1 MIRFQE
7 VNTKQKEG
15 DVFDSEWLKKVASL
29 RREQCE
35 DRSWFPSQV
44 KRQKH
49 DEQHRSIYYCW
60 VFAECYKLFLEPLAD
75 CLCDET
81 EIIIVPNRC
90 LFRVPFAAL
99 EDERGKYLSDSLRI
113 RIIPS
118 LLTIKLNQDSPWDY
132 HSQTGALIIG
142 GPYVGLVRYGDHE
155 IQAKPLSRAR
165 KKAERI
171 GKQLQVLPLLEEKKA
186 TK

>member
-1 MIRFQE
+1 MNNIA
-7 VNTKQKEG
+7 VDDHADGKT
-15 DVFDSEWLKKVASL
+15 L
-29 RREQCE
+29 R
-35 DRSWFPSQV
+35 PTL
-44 KRQKH
+44 
-49 DEQHRSIYYCW
+49 
-60 VFAECYKLFLEPLAD
+60 AECYKLFLEPLTD

-99 EDERGKYLSDSLRI
+99 ED
-113 RIIPS
+113 
-118 LLTIKLNQDSPWDY
+118 
-132 HSQTGALIIG
+132 
-142 GPYVGLVRYGDHE
+142 GDHE

-171 GKQLQVLPLLEEKKA
+171 GKQLQVLPLLEEKA

>member
-1 MIRFQE
+1 MAR
-7 VNTKQKEG
+7 
-15 DVFDSEWLKKVASL
+15 LA
-29 RREQCE
+29 
-35 DRSWFPSQV
+35 
-44 KRQKH
+44 
-49 DEQHRSIYYCW
+49 CW

-99 EDERGKYLSDSLRI
+99 EDERGKYLSDSFRI

-118 LLTIKLNQDSPWDY
+118 LLTITLIQDSPWDY

-142 GPYVGLVRYGDHE
+142 GPYVSLVRYGDYE
-155 IQAKPLSRAR
+155 IQAKPLSRTR
-165 KKAERI
+165 KKTERI
-171 GKQLQVLPLLEEKKA
+171 GKQLQVLPLIAEKKA